1 MTKLKVAVAISGGGS
16 NLQAIIDAC
25 SNPDYP
31 VEITTVISNKADA
44 YGLERARQ
52 ANIATKVISHK
63 DYPDR
68 ESFDADLHQ
77 AILDSGAEFVI
88 LAGFMR
94 ILTDGFINKWHDKMI
109 NIHPS
114 MLPKFRG
121 LDTHARAIEAGE
133 SHHGATVHYVRAE
146 LDTGPLIL
154 QCSEEILENDT
165 ASELAARVLVKE
177 HQIYPLALRWVAE
190 GKVSIKDN
198 DAYVNEFKGPIL
210 LDEAHKIS

>member
-31 VEITTVISNKADA
+31 VEITAVISNKADA
-44 YGLERARQ
+44 YGLERAKQ
-52 ANIATKVISHK
+52 ADIATKVISHK

-77 AILDSGAEFVI
+77 AILGSGAEFVV

-94 ILTDGFINKWHDKMI
+94 ILTDEFINKWHDKMI

-154 QCSEEILENDT
+154 QCSEKILENDT

-177 HQIYPLALRWVAE
+177 HQIYPLALRWIAE
-190 GKVSIKDN
+190 GKVSIKDG
-198 DAYVNEFKGPIL
+198 DAYVNEIKGPIL